1 MRFLIAV
8 LVLLAVGLGLIYNYG
23 GIKFGILT
31 VTPVR
36 MWNAQGEATYT
47 YRISDNLSGVQVK
60 GGCTSSRGNVI
71 LRLTDPD
78 GLQVGG
84 LQCPKGTWTIDM
96 SSKSKFG
103 THHLTV
109 DYLHYTG
116 TLELKVVR

>member
-36 MWNAQGEATYT
+36 MWNAQGEVSYS
-47 YRISDNLSGVQVK
+47 YLNSDNVSGLQVK
-60 GGCTSSRGNVI
+60 GGCTSSSGNVV

-84 LQCPKGTWTIDM
+84 IQCPKGTWTIDM
-96 SSKSKFG
+96 ASKSKFG
-103 THHLTV
+103 TYHMTV

-116 TLELKVVR
+116 TLELKVMR